1 MGPSTNVREVSG
13 MTSVLDIEGVG
24 EAQATKLKAAGISTT
39 EALLEQGATPKGR
52 DAIAE
57 STGISGKL
65 VLKWVN
71 HADLFRIKGVAGEYA
86 ELLEA
91 AGVDTVAELAR
102 RNAANL
108 AKALE
113 EKNAARKIVRRVPTE
128 SQVEG
133 WIGEA
138 KTLPRK
144 VTY

>member
-1 MGPSTNVREVSG
+1 

-24 EAQATKLKAAGISTT
+24 EAQATKLKAAGVSTT

-52 DAIAE
+52 DGIAE

-65 VLKWVN
+65 ILKWVN

-91 AGVDTVAELAR
+91 AGVDTVAELAQ

-113 EKNAARKIVRRVPTE
+113 ERNSARKIVRRVPTE

-133 WIGEA
+133 WIREA